1 METDGV
7 PYLCPILGG
16 KPARDAAR
24 REGTLMR
31 RALAKGFALALV
43 LLLLLPTAILVG
55 ETRLPALGAVWRLAD
70 SRHAL
75 FTTLVSGAVALFVI
89 AGLGIPAAWILAR
102 MVSGPTQGLVGT
114 LLAIPLLVPPLVLG
128 LVLAY
133 ILGPTTPVGG
143 FFNHMGISPTE
154 SLFSLTVAEVYE
166 GFPYF
171 LVTAWAA
178 FRAVPVA
185 YEEEAR
191 VLGKSPVEVF
201 QRVTWPMA
209 RNGVIVAGA
218 MAWARITGAF
228 GAPIVVAYHPTALP
242 VAIWIALES
251 YGLPSALA
259 LSTILLAVGLPAPIW
274 LNWRNRHVRSH

>member
-1 METDGV
+1 
-7 PYLCPILGG
+7 
-16 KPARDAAR
+16 
-24 REGTLMR
+24 MR
-31 RALAKGFALALV
+31 RPLAKGFALALV
-43 LLLLLPTAILVG
+43 VLLLLPTAILVA
-55 ETRLPALGAVWRLAD
+55 ETRLPVLGSVWRLAD

-75 FTTLVSGAVALFVI
+75 ITTLVSGAIALFVI

-114 LLAIPLLVPPLVLG
+114 LLAIPLLLPPLVLG

-133 ILGPTTPVGG
+133 LLGPTTPMGS

-171 LVTAWAA
+171 LLTAWAA

-191 VLGKSPVEVF
+191 VLGKSLAEVF

-209 RNGVIVAGA
+209 RSGVIVAGA

-228 GAPIVVAYHPTALP
+228 GAPIVVAYHPTGLP

-259 LSTILLAVGLPAPIW
+259 LSTILLVVGLPAPIW
-274 LNWRNRHVRSH
+274 LNWRNRHVRSHY